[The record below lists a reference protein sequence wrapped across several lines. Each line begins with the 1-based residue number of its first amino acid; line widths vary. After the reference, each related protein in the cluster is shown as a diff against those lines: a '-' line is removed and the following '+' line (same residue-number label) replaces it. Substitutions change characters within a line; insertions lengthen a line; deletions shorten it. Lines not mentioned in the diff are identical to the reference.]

1 MILLHRKK
9 LLCVSLMKV
18 VLQKQQ
24 IEFRV
29 DVPAGGHICH
39 DRDALL
45 QGLGLLVGAIIRR
58 QSFKHIGNRHDAC
71 RYRQL

>member
-1 MILLHRKK
+1 
-9 LLCVSLMKV
+9 MKV

-58 QSFKHIGNRHDAC
+58 QSFKHIGNRMMRAGTDSCEASIP
-71 RYRQL
+71 RG